1 MFGCGGG
8 QGRERLQDR
17 LLEGESGEKP
27 RSGQMSSAGT
37 SMLLLHGLQL
47 GVDAGSLLRRGG
59 GVSGNTSKNDSG
71 LILALRVLFLFVPSI
86 SFFASAQ
93 PYGSRCHRWCRLP

>member
-1 MFGCGGG
+1 MLAAFYGEEGG
-8 QGRERLQDR
+8 
-17 LLEGESGEKP
+17 
-27 RSGQMSSAGT
+27 
-37 SMLLLHGLQL
+37 
-47 GVDAGSLLRRGG
+47 GG

-93 PYGSRCHRWCRLP
+93 P